1 MIVRILG
8 EGQYT
13 VPDSQVASLNLH
25 DDALGAAVAA
35 RDEHGFR
42 VALEALLAEVR
53 SAGQLLPDEELVP
66 SDVILPSSSATI
78 DEVVELSATDGLIP
92 G

>member
-13 VPDSQVASLNLH
+13 VADAHADALNVH
-25 DDALGAAVAA
+25 DDALAAAVAA
-35 RDEHGFR
+35 VDETAFHA
-42 VALEALLAEVR
+42 ALDALLAEVR
-53 SAGQLLPDEELVP
+53 SAGERLADDELVP

-78 DEVVELSATDGLIP
+78 DEVRELSADDGLVP

>member
-13 VPDSQVASLNLH
+13 VPDSHVGALNVH
-25 DDALGAAVAA
+25 DEALGAAVAA
-35 RDEHGFR
+35 GDEAAFQA
-42 VALEALLAEVR
+42 ALAALLAEVR
-53 SAGQLLPDEELVP
+53 SAGELLPDEELVP

-78 DEVVELSATDGLIP
+78 DEVRALSADDGLIP

>member
-13 VPDSQVASLNLH
+13 VPDARLDALNVH
-25 DDALGAAVAA
+25 DDALAAAVAA
-35 RDEHGFR
+35 GDSMAFHA
-42 VALEALLAEVR
+42 ALDALLAEVR
-53 SAGQLLPDEELVP
+53 SAGESLPDAELVP

-78 DEVVELSATDGLIP
+78 DEVREMSSDDGLVP

>member
-1 MIVRILG
+1 MIIRILG

-13 VPDSQVASLNLH
+13 VPDSHVGSLNIH

-35 RDEHGFR
+35 GDEAGFR
-42 VALEALLAEVR
+42 TALGALLDEVR

-78 DEVVELSATDGLIP
+78 DEVVELSAADGLIP

>member
-13 VPDSQVASLNLH
+13 VPDSRIEALNVH

-35 RDEHGFR
+35 GDEAAFQA
-42 VALEALLAEVR
+42 ALDALLAEVR
-53 SAGQLLPDEELVP
+53 SSGQMLPDEELVP

-78 DEVVELSATDGLIP
+78 EEVSELSEEGGLIP